1 MRLPS
6 QLSLLFGTET
16 CDARQELPPEGGGMS
31 YVPDIVIA
39 GCIAT
44 VVTMVVG
51 DWLEDRG

>member
-1 MRLPS
+1 LRLPS

-16 CDARQELPPEGGGMS
+16 CDARQKLALEGGGMG

-44 VVTMVVG
+44 VVTMVLG
-51 DWLEDRG
+51 DWLEDRR

>member
-1 MRLPS
+1 
-6 QLSLLFGTET
+6 LLFGTET
-16 CDARQELPPEGGGMS
+16 CDARQKLALEGGGMS

-51 DWLEDRG
+51 DWLEDRR